1 MNNLTPKPS
10 AASHDR
16 HFYSTKRA
24 FGRFGMRIFEPV
36 VMGQPHWHGHVEAN
50 LAIGFEME
58 YQVDGQILTVPANQ
72 LVIFWAGIPHQL
84 TKITPTDGT
93 QKLRLCN
100 IYLPLDAFLMM
111 HHIAPFQMVML
122 AGGMVALPRDLC
134 DVDQVTRW
142 YSDYRSGDFER
153 GEVVKME
160 LNAMLRRALLSD
172 LAYLRPPGG
181 QIDGDRAISSAHV
194 RHVIAMV
201 RHVLENL
208 EKPLRNSDITA
219 VTGLHENYALSLFST
234 VMRAP
239 WRGGCRRRARS
250 RRWWP

>member
-84 TKITPTDGT
+84 VYPKA
-93 QKLRLCN
+93 
-100 IYLPLDAFLMM
+100 AFM
-111 HHIAPFQMVML
+111 
-122 AGGMVALPRDLC
+122 
-134 DVDQVTRW
+134 
-142 YSDYRSGDFER
+142 
-153 GEVVKME
+153 
-160 LNAMLRRALLSD
+160 
-172 LAYLRPPGG
+172 
-181 QIDGDRAISSAHV
+181 
-194 RHVIAMV
+194 
-201 RHVLENL
+201 
-208 EKPLRNSDITA
+208 
-219 VTGLHENYALSLFST
+219 
-234 VMRAP
+234 
-239 WRGGCRRRARS
+239 
-250 RRWWP
+250 